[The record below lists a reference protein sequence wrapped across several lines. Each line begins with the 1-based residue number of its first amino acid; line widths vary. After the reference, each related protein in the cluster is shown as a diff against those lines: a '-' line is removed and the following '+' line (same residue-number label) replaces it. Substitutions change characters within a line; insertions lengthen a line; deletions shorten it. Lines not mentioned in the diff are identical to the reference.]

1 MDVHYEMLFFE
12 ITMKFRVGSRTDCY
26 VDMFAVCFKALPQ
39 SRYSFNVMLKVT
51 LTLMLCYTQ
60 KLSFFFTMMLC
71 SLDVI

>member
-1 MDVHYEMLFFE
+1 MHQLCNPTLINNLTLDLL
-12 ITMKFRVGSRTDCY
+12 
-26 VDMFAVCFKALPQ
+26 KALPQ